1 MVGLPARGKSFI
13 ARKIARYLTWIGVSC
28 RVFNVS
34 SYRRERIGA
43 KQTNEFFDPSN
54 LDGNRARLHMAIAA
68 LDDMVN
74 WLNKEGYVA
83 IYDATNITREK
94 RDLIS
99 KRAVQESFQLVFV
112 ECIANDPSIIEK
124 NIQDLRFSPD
134 YQSMEENVAIQ
145 DFKKRIAQ
153 YEKQYQPLDESERS
167 FVKYIDGGKS
177 FIVNNI
183 ETYLPSRVVHFV
195 MNLHATTRTIWLSR
209 HGESEDN
216 VKGLVGGDSNLTP
229 KGDAYAHKLADWVE
243 ANIANKFPSTTN
255 GLVVW
260 TSALKRT
267 IQTAQYINHPKMS
280 LQPLNEIDVG
290 ICEGMTYD
298 DIAEKFPDEYAA
310 RAADKLKYRYPH
322 GESYLDVIQRLEP
335 VLFELERQKSPVLVV
350 SHQAVLRCIYA
361 YFTGAENDQIPFIQF
376 EQHVV
381 YELSP
386 GAYGCKVKTY
396 SLL

>member
-134 YQSMEENVAIQ
+134 YQSMYFFFSFSNLLGKKTLL
-145 DFKKRIAQ
+145 FKTLRK
-153 YEKQYQPLDESERS
+153 ESLNM
-167 FVKYIDGGKS
+167 K
-177 FIVNNI
+177 NNI
-183 ETYLPSRVVHFV
+183 NLLMVYLFISFYLPLFLRI
-195 MNLHATTRTIWLSR
+195 R
-209 HGESEDN
+209 
-216 VKGLVGGDSNLTP
+216 K
-229 KGDAYAHKLADWVE
+229 
-243 ANIANKFPSTTN
+243 KFC
-255 GLVVW
+255 
-260 TSALKRT
+260 K
-267 IQTAQYINHPKMS
+267 
-280 LQPLNEIDVG
+280 
-290 ICEGMTYD
+290 
-298 DIAEKFPDEYAA
+298 
-310 RAADKLKYRYPH
+310 
-322 GESYLDVIQRLEP
+322 
-335 VLFELERQKSPVLVV
+335 
-350 SHQAVLRCIYA
+350 IY
-361 YFTGAENDQIPFIQF
+361 
-376 EQHVV
+376 
-381 YELSP
+381 
-386 GAYGCKVKTY
+386 
-396 SLL
+396 